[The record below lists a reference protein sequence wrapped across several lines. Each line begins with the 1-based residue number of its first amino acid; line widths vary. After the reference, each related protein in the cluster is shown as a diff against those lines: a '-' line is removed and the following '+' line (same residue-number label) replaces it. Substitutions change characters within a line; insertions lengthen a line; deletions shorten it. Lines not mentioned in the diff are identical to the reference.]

1 MAKPIY
7 AIGHRNPDTD
17 SICAAIGYA
26 HLKQALGENVVAAR
40 AGKINAETKYAL
52 EHFRME
58 EPLLLP
64 DLNPR
69 VKDIM
74 CTDYLSV
81 GPETT
86 LRELG
91 KLMQC
96 GNVKSVPVVVGD
108 NQLAGILSVSDLA
121 KLYFNELQMPDDL
134 AESGVDYAAVQ
145 RVLDA
150 KVLCGADLLNR
161 TLAGRV
167 RIASGTSAA
176 VSRVIKAGDIVLTA
190 DRREAHLSC
199 LDLNVGALVVTGDY
213 AVDEEV
219 LAKAKKQGVLVLQ
232 TAYDTYT
239 SARLINQST
248 PVRAIMQAKVLS
260 FKPTDLIND
269 ITGPI
274 AATNYR
280 NYPVVENGR
289 LVGLVDRDKLIMPEP
304 ERVILVDHNETAQA
318 VEGIEEAKI
327 LEIIDHHRLGGL
339 TTSEPILIR
348 QEPVGCTSTIVANMY
363 WNLEVSIPKEVAG
376 VLLSAI
382 ISDTVLFKSPT
393 ATAVDRQAAEKLA
406 AIAGVSLEEYG
417 MAMLKAGS
425 GLQDMTP
432 PEITQTDLKEFRM
445 GDYRMTIAQLSVMDV
460 SEVLALRQ
468 ELLHSMEQ
476 TRAKGGYDMALL
488 MITDILTEATHLAY
502 VGQPVELIE
511 RAFGSKGEEQ
521 VVYLPGVMSRKKQIV
536 PPLTEAAKV

>member
-150 KVLCGADLLNR
+150 KVLCGNDLLNR

-199 LDLNVGALVVTGDY
+199 LDLKVGALVVTGDY

-219 LAKAKKQGVLVLQ
+219 LAKAKQQGVLVLQ

-393 ATAVDRQAAEKLA
+393 ATAIDRRAAEKLA
-406 AIAGVSLEEYG
+406 EIAGVSLEEYG

-502 VGQPVELIE
+502 VGQPVDLIE

>member
-150 KVLCGADLLNR
+150 KVLCGNELLNR

-167 RIASGTSAA
+167 RIASGTSTA

-199 LDLNVGALVVTGDY
+199 LDLKVGALVVTGDY

-219 LAKAKKQGVLVLQ
+219 LAKAKQQGVLVLQ

-393 ATAVDRQAAEKLA
+393 ATAIDRRAAEKLA
-406 AIAGVSLEEYG
+406 EIAGVSLEEYG

-502 VGQPVELIE
+502 VGQPVDLIE